1 MLLYIVVA
9 LVKLF
14 VFHSCIIDVFL
25 RYVRIKKF
33 IIIIVINHNSCTLVS
48 GLFVMSRTWYYKYL
62 LAVEDLVKL

>member
-14 VFHSCIIDVFL
+14 VFHSCIIDLFL
-25 RYVRIKKF
+25 RYVLIKKF

-48 GLFVMSRTWYYKYL
+48 SLFVMSGTWYYKYL